1 MFHESS
7 LLVEPFHLLSQLL
20 CLLQLAT
27 TSKGS
32 EDSGDSHCIGLNVV
46 KVHVLNEN
54 ISHK

>member
-1 MFHESS
+1 MFLESS
-7 LLVEPFHLLSQLL
+7 LVVKPLHLLSQLL

-27 TSKGS
+27 TSKSS
-32 EDSGDSHCIGLNVV
+32 EDSGDSHCIGLNVG